1 MVVFS
6 SSQFYCFYP
15 SPLGQIRLIEIQECL
30 SQADFVDDLQ
40 QAENISERFKESHS
54 AFLLTVCQQLDE
66 FFTGIRQKFNLRLKP
81 QGTDFQCAAWNAL
94 LRVPYGET
102 WSYLQH
108 AKEIKNPKAVRAIGQ
123 ANRRNPIPIIIPCHR
138 VIGKNG
144 ELVGYAGG
152 LGRKAQLLELE
163 RRFKHVQKN

>member
-66 FFTGIRQKFNLRLKP
+66 FFTGIRQKFNLKLKP